1 MRKLNK
7 NVWMNLATGLVS
19 RELREIAGS
28 WDERLSLDDDG
39 EYFCRVVAAEEI

>member
-1 MRKLNK
+1 LRKSNK
-7 NVWMNLATGLVS
+7 KVRINPPTGLVS